1 MSSGLK
7 MYEGQAV
14 ARTLLPRPAHRSL
27 SRVSTAPCVCRLQL
41 PEELEETGVTDHH
54 RPEPSVTLAVNTATR
69 AREDPARGWS
79 GHPPTE
85 DVVHDGGERNP

>member
-1 MSSGLK
+1 M
-7 MYEGQAV
+7 
-14 ARTLLPRPAHRSL
+14 
-27 SRVSTAPCVCRLQL
+27 CRLQL

-69 AREDPARGWS
+69 AREDPAGGS

>member
-1 MSSGLK
+1 M
-7 MYEGQAV
+7 
-14 ARTLLPRPAHRSL
+14 
-27 SRVSTAPCVCRLQL
+27 CRLQL

-69 AREDPARGWS
+69 AREDPAAGGS